1 MPAVIR
7 RISITFVVLAMAGC
21 SAVAPEPRPAGEPGS
36 SGALVPPTRPV
47 ATQIAPPDPSTV
59 GWMAVPSVGDAFA
72 GAKVGPIAVGP
83 AGIVALGSDSTDTA
97 LIAWSSPN
105 GVDWDRHW
113 LPPTTFGGGIP
124 SHLFASAAT
133 GYVAI
138 GSDMAV
144 DGTIVRVV
152 WTSRDGIAWTEDP
165 DPSGRIDGVVFAG
178 VSSPA
183 AILVLES
190 LRNPGAALEVSQ
202 DGSHWLAAAIP
213 NGGQVA
219 GIAAD
224 VDGFVA
230 WGGIQT
236 ALADGTVAD
245 RTVVWHSSTGTTWLE
260 MPIDERPVL
269 DDIQGWYSGGGQAL
283 IAGSDG
289 WRSIQRNGTTTPA
302 AGIPDGMNV
311 APGSAGIVAYTLPDV
326 DACPRAIM
334 MVGSRWVPTRAASG
348 ATCVPGPGV
357 NPSRMVPLADG
368 WLVLGQADRPS
379 QIFGWLLRAGP
390 APEMAVGLVGGD
402 PATAPDAAIRA
413 ADNVVFPRPDR
424 CPAEPLDA
432 SAIATLSRAD
442 RVGCFGGRDLTLR
455 AWVVDPGE
463 GYGGTC
469 PGRIPDWLQDCVLPV
484 WLLRGTADNADPTAA
499 LHALRRPDAT
509 GDLSGVGRWVRLTGH
524 FDDPAAATC
533 ADTIASGFVE
543 DPVPL
548 ASLVR
553 DCRTEFVVTRMANV
567 R

>member
-7 RISITFVVLAMAGC
+7 RISIAFVALVVAGC
-21 SAVAPEPRPAGEPGS
+21 SAVAPELRPSGQPGS
-36 SGALVPPTRPV
+36 SGAVVPPTRPV
-47 ATQIAPPDPSTV
+47 ATPVAPPDPSTV

-178 VSSPA
+178 VSGQA

-190 LRNPGAALEVSQ
+190 RRNPGAVLQVSQ

-213 NGGQVA
+213 NDGQVA

-230 WGGIQT
+230 WGGIRT
-236 ALADGTVAD
+236 ALADGTVAN
-245 RTVVWHSSTGTTWLE
+245 RTVVWHSSTGTTWQE
-260 MPIDERPVL
+260 MPIDERSVR
-269 DDIQGWYSGGGQAL
+269 DDISGWFAGGGQAF
-283 IAGSDG
+283 IAGSEG
-289 WRSIQRNGTTTPA
+289 WRSIQRDGTTTPA
-302 AGIPDGMNV
+302 AGVPDGMSV
-311 APGSAGIVAYTLPDV
+311 SSGPAGIVAYTLPDV

-334 MVGSRWVPTRAASG
+334 MIGGGWVPTRAASG
-348 ATCVPGPGV
+348 ASCVPGPGI
-357 NPSRMVPLADG
+357 NPTRMVALADG

-379 QIFGWLLRAGP
+379 QTFGWLLRSGS
-390 APEMAVGLVGGD
+390 APEMAVGQVSGD
-402 PATAPDAAIRA
+402 PATPPAAAIQAVDR
-413 ADNVVFPRPDR
+413 VVFPRPQH

-432 SAIATLSRAD
+432 TAIARLSRAD
-442 RVGCFGGRDLTLR
+442 RVGCFGGRDLTFR

-469 PGRIPDWLQDCVLPV
+469 RNRIPDWLQDCVLPV
-484 WLLRGTADNADPTAA
+484 WLLRGTADNADPTGA

-533 ADTIASGFVE
+533 TDAISSGFVE
-543 DPVPL
+543 DSVPV

-553 DCRTEFVVTRMANV
+553 ACRTEFVVTSMTNAR
-567 R
+567 